1 MNNIQILSA
10 MVKPDLEKVF
20 GKVTC
25 IYTED
30 YRTGEIMASDEYYG
44 TAIIPYI
51 ANNTK
56 AIKDLL

>member
-1 MNNIQILSA
+1 
-10 MVKPDLEKVF
+10 MVKPDLERVF